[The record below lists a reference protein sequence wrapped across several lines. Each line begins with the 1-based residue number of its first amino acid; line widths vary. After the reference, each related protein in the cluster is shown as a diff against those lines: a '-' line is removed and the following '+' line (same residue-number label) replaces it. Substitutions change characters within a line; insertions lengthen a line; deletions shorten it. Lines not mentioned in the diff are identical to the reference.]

1 MVSAGLSACISGR
14 GRQSHSPSLG
24 PLGFCWGS
32 FIGGRAFGG
41 GNEGGSPDGW
51 PSRDRRRGRNIG
63 SAMRLLRHTDLRT
76 APRRAAHDL
85 ENIRH
90 ITVIPPS
97 IISGPFDGSP
107 FRIDKRL
114 DDGMRAGPGRRP
126 IRAPEMRYKE
136 FFICALTDPV
146 VALCF
151 SLSRFSAPVARRG
164 AKTGSRCKTGA
175 APATVSGERRS
186 IRVTGPARDREG
198 QTAASI
204 REPGDLPRQ
213 IRPPA
218 GCPVRPHAWLRPT
231 LALRAHSPVRTRLPG
246 ALPLARCL
254 KK

>member
-1 MVSAGLSACISGR
+1 MGETKGAVPTAGPAVTAAGGEILGRRCVSCVTRTYGR
-14 GRQSHSPSLG
+14 HH
-24 PLGFCWGS
+24 
-32 FIGGRAFGG
+32 
-41 GNEGGSPDGW
+41 EG
-51 PSRDRRRGRNIG
+51 
-63 SAMRLLRHTDLRT
+63 RHTTSKIYGISLSYRPVSSAARSTGRHFESTNDLT
-76 APRRAAHDL
+76 MAW
-85 ENIRH
+85 
-90 ITVIPPS
+90 
-97 IISGPFDGSP
+97 
-107 FRIDKRL
+107 
-114 DDGMRAGPGRRP
+114 RAGPGRRP

-218 GCPVRPHAWLRPT
+218 GCTVRPHAWLRPT